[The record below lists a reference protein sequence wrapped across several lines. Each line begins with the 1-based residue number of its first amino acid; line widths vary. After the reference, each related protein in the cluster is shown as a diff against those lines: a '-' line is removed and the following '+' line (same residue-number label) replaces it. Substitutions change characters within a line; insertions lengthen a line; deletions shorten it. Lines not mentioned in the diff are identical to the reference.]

1 MNLPVPYLLRPVQDH
16 EYPYSR
22 GQVWAQPDEAAAVE
36 IMRSV
41 VANPLEARAR
51 AAAGRT
57 LVWQRYTLEAV
68 GRLMQARLVNFWN
81 STETEVDQLT

>member
-1 MNLPVPYLLRPVQDH
+1 
-16 EYPYSR
+16 
-22 GQVWAQPDEAAAVE
+22 
-36 IMRSV
+36 MRSV
-41 VANPLEARAR
+41 VANPIEAKAR

>member
-1 MNLPVPYLLRPVQDH
+1 MNLPVRYLLRPVQDH

-57 LVWQRYTLEAV
+57 LVWQRYTLEA
-68 GRLMQARLVNFWN
+68 GGSFNAGATRQFLD

>member
-1 MNLPVPYLLRPVQDH
+1 
-16 EYPYSR
+16 
-22 GQVWAQPDEAAAVE
+22 
-36 IMRSV
+36 MRSV
-41 VANPLEARAR
+41 VANPLEARAC